1 MSDSSDDLSSE
12 STYIPYSER
21 PEWSDV
27 EPLEQ
32 NDGDNAV
39 VRIAY
44 SNRCKLQNH
53 SFLIFCQTGEYV
65 CNHEIIWVST
75 SD

>member
-44 SNRCKLQNH
+44 SNRCKLVCQNR
-53 SFLIFCQTGEYV
+53 SFMIFCQTKT
-65 CNHEIIWVST
+65 NIIT
-75 SD
+75 GA

>member
-1 MSDSSDDLSSE
+1 MSDSSDELSSE

-44 SNRCKLQNH
+44 SNRCKNYQNR
-53 SFLIFCQTGEYV
+53 SFLIICQT
-65 CNHEIIWVST
+65 NIIT
-75 SD
+75 GA

>member
-1 MSDSSDDLSSE
+1 MSDSSDELSSE

-21 PEWSDV
+21 SEWSDV

-44 SNRCKLQNH
+44 SNRCR
-53 SFLIFCQTGEYV
+53 LIK
-65 CNHEIIWVST
+65 IAVS
-75 SD
+75 